1 MRKSLIGAI
10 TRIININQSGLFIP
24 IFDEIINYFVIKSS
38 MAHEITKL
46 IELTID
52 TEIKPMITLI
62 SKFSNHSVLKN
73 LYHACHCTHRTDMAS
88 VLKHRQVITSADVEC
103 GVTLE
108 EKKNKKMGHFKTI
121 IICDELYRNYI
132 MYVKT
137 FDTYMEGS
145 GIAKNFD
152 IKTLLSLIRHKGRY
166 FGGASLTTFDN
177 PLSLHH
183 RTLKGMGLHHQW
195 MISLLHWARHTCD
208 SVPMVALYIDDLI
221 RKILS
226 SVDNF
231 CYNRMYHSSDL
242 GFSNEAVMLYGLKTL
257 GGPRGWRRSE
267 VVEDVRV
274 WVNVQSDNVMTVFEQ
289 QKIKHWIS
297 LWCLNGVKD
306 KMTFEE
312 YQTDATKWATS
323 GGAPPVV
330 FRGETIRSKWAW
342 AFTTLK
348 HTREVYM
355 HAKKTSENIARV
367 ALKEEVKTRAVITT
381 PMDCYLRQ
389 SYILYMLGKYTFLKS
404 TLSDPK
410 KVELLVSG
418 KYRYYTCIDAKQFD
432 HCMSKAFIISFWTLL
447 RENITD
453 ELRSFGLVNLINDEI
468 DHINNLRVEIFG
480 DFMEYR
486 NGLLS
491 GWRMTSFLGSLK
503 SALVCELIISTYRLY
518 ADYIV
523 QGDDIIIVSNVKLPI
538 NGIIE
543 LCAELG
549 VKTDATKTTSGKS
562 GEFLKYN
569 YNSERSCGYPTRAI
583 RSIFYANPWIDSSI
597 KTSPQE
603 VVTSWHTYISRMMV
617 SSNSAVDYLPLED
630 AMVDDVTGWL
640 NNIRKRD
647 IKDALSTPQNVGG
660 LGVIEACDN
669 INQLTIIKKKEMTT
683 PALGEDKFFGLF
695 GIAKKAGS
703 VFEVVRHTYQD
714 SMVKHQISHIL
725 YSFQHIDSIIRDE
738 SSNVMLTLFDIVL
751 RHVKSSEMVQMM
763 KNCVGHID
771 KAFNRENLPYQFR
784 KSRRWY
790 ELIQKLV
797 LPEKSGNPQSYF
809 TSPRLDSK
817 TMSVIKSRVNS
828 VVSHIRTMTNSYR
841 QLVNRYVLS
850 MFLETNS
857 IPTSL

>member
-10 TRIININQSGLFIP
+10 TRIIKLNQSRTIIP
-24 IFDEIINYFVIKSS
+24 IFDKIISYSVTESS
-38 MAHEITKL
+38 LAHEITFLLKKT
-46 IELTID
+46 IE
-52 TEIKPMITLI
+52 TEIVPLVRLI
-62 SKFSNHSVLKN
+62 SNISNNPVLKN
-73 LYHACHCTHRTDMAS
+73 LYHVCHCTHETSMAL
-88 VLKHRQVITSADVEC
+88 VLKHRQVIIGSGATC
-103 GVTLE
+103 GVVLA
-108 EKKNKKMGHFKTI
+108 EKKNAKMGHFKTI
-121 IICDELYRNYI
+121 SVCDDFYRNYI

-137 FDTYMEGS
+137 FDTYMDGS

-166 FGGASLTTFDN
+166 SGGSSLTTFDN

-183 RTLKGMGLHHQW
+183 RTLSGMGLHHQW
-195 MISLLHWARHTCD
+195 MISVLKWAKDTCD
-208 SVPMVALYIDDLI
+208 AEPVISLYIDDLV
-221 RKILS
+221 RKTLS

-231 CYNRMYHSSDL
+231 CYNRMYHSSDK
-242 GFSNEAVMLYGLKTL
+242 GFSDEAVMLYGLKTL
-257 GGPRGWRRSE
+257 GGPRGWRRKE
-267 VVEDVRV
+267 VVEDVRL
-274 WVNVQSDNVMTVFEQ
+274 WVNVHSDNVMTPFEEQ
-289 QKIKHWIS
+289 QIKHWIS

-306 KMTFEE
+306 KMTFDEF
-312 YQTDATKWATS
+312 QTDATKWATS
-323 GGAPPVV
+323 GGAPPVL

-348 HTREVYM
+348 HTKDVYQ
-355 HAKKTSENIARV
+355 HAKKTSENVAHV

-404 TLSDPK
+404 TLNDPK

-432 HCMSKAFIISFWTLL
+432 HCMSKAFIISFWTIL

-453 ELRSFGLVNLINDEI
+453 ELRSFGLVDLINDEI
-468 DHINNLRVEIFG
+468 NHINNLRVEIFG
-480 DFMEYR
+480 DFMQYR

-503 SALVCELIISTYRLY
+503 SALVCELIIKTYRLY

-538 NGIIE
+538 TGIIE

-549 VKTDATKTTSGKS
+549 VKTDATKTTSGAS

-569 YNSERSCGYPTRAI
+569 YTSERSCGYPTRAI

-617 SSNSAVDYLPLED
+617 SSNSAVDYLPLES

-640 NNIRKRD
+640 SNIRKKD
-647 IKDALSTPQNVGG
+647 VKDALSTPQNVGG

-669 INQLTIIKKKEMTT
+669 INQLTIIQKKETTT

-695 GIAKKAGS
+695 GIVKKTGS

-714 SMVKHQISHIL
+714 KMVKHQISHIL

-751 RHVKSSEMVQMM
+751 RHVKSSEMMQMM

-771 KAFNRENLPYQFR
+771 RAFNRENLPYQFR

-797 LPEKSGNPQSYF
+797 LPEKTGNPQSYF
-809 TSPRLDSK
+809 TSPRLDSR